1 VTSDGWLVTSET
13 PQLQRLRSHKDLE
26 VWQLAMDLASEI
38 YAITARFPKEE
49 LYGLSMQARRCA
61 VSIPSNIAEC
71 AARKSTKEFI
81 QYLHVALGSV
91 AELETQ
97 LLLAKKM
104 SFIGDNRSFDMLEQV
119 RKMLVGLLRA
129 LKQKPV
135 TRHSS
140 PVT

>member
-1 VTSDGWLVTSET
+1 MTTEVTSDR
-13 PQLQRLRSHKDLE
+13 QRLRSHKDLE
-26 VWQLAMDLASEI
+26 VWQRAMDLASEI
-38 YAITARFPKEE
+38 YAITAQFPKEE
-49 LYGLSMQARRCA
+49 VYGLSMQARRCA
-61 VSIPSNIAEC
+61 VSIPSNIAEG
-71 AARKSTKEFI
+71 AARNSTKEFI
-81 QYLHVALGSV
+81 QYLHVSLGSV

-104 SFIGDNRSFDMLEQV
+104 SFMGENRSFDILEQV

-129 LKQKPV
+129 LKQKSV